1 MSLPLFT
8 NNAATAL
15 ARGITPIDTILQLTP
30 GTGSYFPQPTGGNYF
45 MLTLVQ
51 INNPEIAEIVK
62 CINRTGDYLT
72 VERGQENTQ
81 PQIFNI
87 SDNVQLRITAQSLN
101 LFAQG
106 GGGGGG
112 GAATQVVEFT
122 ATQGQTV
129 FTIPFSYV
137 PDNYNLA
144 VFVNGSKQII
154 DVNYSESSSTSITF
168 FTGLNVGDLVEVIY
182 NLPIA
187 AGQIDASNI
196 LYDEGGIGA
205 VESTVQKKLQESVS
219 VKDFGAIG
227 DGSHDDTTAIQAA
240 LTAVSANGGAVY
252 VPTGTYKISTTLQIS
267 GNTRLYGDGNSS
279 VITTSSNIQSLTG
292 SNTGS
297 NVLYGVNIE
306 SIRFDNTFP
315 VSQVAGPVLTATLTN
330 GSPTVV
336 VTSVAGLYNGMSITG
351 TGIPTGTYIQVSNY
365 STAVF
370 LRNSSGAPV
379 NATANGSQ
387 TLSTFFAQGQTNF
400 HIYFL
405 NPEFPYLNNVEFTT
419 SFTDVQYSPNNHAG
433 LFLDTTGTGFEGN
446 VTNCF
451 FNHAQYQHNISD
463 SRITNNVIWANPFD
477 YALKINQ
484 PDTIVSNNSLSAG
497 VVQGG
502 LWVTTAAADSNITGN
517 NIDGGSVWYTGY
529 GITLNQTF
537 SVNITGNR
545 FNNIYKGGIYITD
558 GSYLTITGN
567 VFINT
572 NYSNSL
578 FSDIEIDDISF
589 GTTHCTITGN
599 TFYQSNTL
607 TNPGY
612 AIKEVNV
619 TGGNPSANSYS
630 CNAVSSNYAVPS
642 MLVLNPYNI
651 EQVANVG
658 SVTNGLTTFTPTFV
672 NLTLGNGTAT
682 ASYQRTNSKITVN
695 YFLTFGSTTSVS
707 GPIAVTLPI
716 VANASI
722 SSTGSAVGV
731 HSGGTQQQGG
741 ISLVQ
746 AGQLYGYVIPSGTG
760 TYWNATVPWT
770 WAATDTI
777 SFSLTYII

>member
-1 MSLPLFT
+1 M
-8 NNAATAL
+8 AL
-15 ARGITPIDTILQLTP
+15 TKVSYSMIT
-30 GTGSYFPQPTGGNYF
+30 GT
-45 MLTLVQ
+45 V
-51 INNPEIAEIVK
+51 V
-62 CINRTGDYLT
+62 
-72 VERGQENTQ
+72 
-81 PQIFNI
+81 
-87 SDNVQLRITAQSLN
+87 NVL
-101 LFAQG
+101 
-106 GGGGGG
+106 
-112 GAATQVVEFT
+112 
-122 ATQGQTV
+122 
-129 FTIPFSYV
+129 
-137 PDNYNLA
+137 
-144 VFVNGSKQII
+144 
-154 DVNYSESSSTSITF
+154 
-168 FTGLNVGDLVEVIY
+168 
-182 NLPIA
+182 
-187 AGQIDASNI
+187 
-196 LYDEGGIGA
+196 
-205 VESTVQKKLQESVS
+205 
-219 VKDFGAIG
+219 DFGADPTG
-227 DGSHDDTTAIQAA
+227 VADSTTQMQAA

-297 NVLYGVNIE
+297 NVLYGVSIE

-315 VSQVAGPVLTATLTN
+315 VSQVAGPVLTATLTSGN
-330 GSPTVV
+330 PIVV
-336 VTSVAGLYNGMSITG
+336 VTSIAGLYNGMSITG
-351 TGIPTGTYIQVSNY
+351 TGIPAGTYIQVSNY

-379 NATANGSQ
+379 NATTSGSK

-545 FNNIYKGGIYITD
+545 FNNIYKGGIYLTD

-578 FSDIEIDDISF
+578 FNDIEIDDISY

-658 SVTNGLTTFTPTFV
+658 SVTNGLVAFTPSFV
-672 NLTLGNGTAT
+672 NLTLGNGTVT
-682 ASYQRTNSKITVN
+682 AYYQRTNSQITVC
-695 YFLTFGSTTSVS
+695 YFLTVGSTTTFSS
-707 GPIAVTLPI
+707 SPFGITLP
-716 VANASI
+716 VAANASI
-722 SSTGSAVGV
+722 GSQGSALGS
-731 HSGGTQQQGG
+731 HSGGATQVGG
-741 ISLVQ
+741 TSLVN
-746 AGQLYGYVIPSGTG
+746 AGATYGYIAPGATG
-760 TYWNATVPWT
+760 GAFWNATVPWT

-777 SFSLTYII
+777 SFSLIYNI